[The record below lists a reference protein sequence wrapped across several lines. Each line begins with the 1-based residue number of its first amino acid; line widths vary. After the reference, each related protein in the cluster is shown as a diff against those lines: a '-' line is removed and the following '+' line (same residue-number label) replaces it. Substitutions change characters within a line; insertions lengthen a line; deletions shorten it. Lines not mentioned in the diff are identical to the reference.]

1 MEKYI
6 ASLKD
11 LIAETS
17 RNSFKLNESAKNG
30 DPKACFQM
38 GMVYLLGINTAI
50 DFKKAKLHF
59 SSQSLLNDHDS
70 QRMLGFLSELDGDY
84 SSAFMSYAKAAGSAV
99 DDLENSYIEKVI
111 QERETLR
118 DWLNKWKLPTRVLN
132 NAITTILK
140 DYTKGGDKREKA
152 CIEVAAICQDVTS
165 CINAAQILSESGDYS
180 DAMLW
185 LKYGEV
191 ESNNPVYQ
199 KIESKLNEISSSI
212 NFSDVLEV
220 IEIEECSLLSGIDI
234 AGLFAPARNA
244 LNEISTRCS
253 RLWRKEVMPKI
264 ETIKNKWEKEEK
276 NRIKKAEDDR
286 RHALKQAELMELEEK
301 TRKKKRRDKKI
312 SITLLILFL
321 PMFLASIF
329 ADMSIGS
336 RIIALIFFTILPLL
350 LVRWIVIK
358 VVDFFNK

>member
-1 MEKYI
+1 MNKYI
-6 ASLKD
+6 TSLKD

-38 GMVYLLGINTAI
+38 GMIYLLGINTAI

-70 QRMLGFLSELDGDY
+70 QRILGFLSELDGDY
-84 SSAFMSYAKAAGSAV
+84 SSAFMSYAKAAGSEV

-111 QERETLR
+111 QEREALR

-140 DYTKGGDKREKA
+140 DYTNGGDKREKA

-180 DAMLW
+180 DAMQW

-234 AGLFAPARNA
+234 AGLFAPAKNA

-264 ETIKNKWEKEEK
+264 ETIKNKWDKEEK
-276 NRIKKAEDDR
+276 NRIKKEEDDR

-301 TRKKKRRDKKI
+301 KRRDKRI
-312 SITLLILFL
+312 SIILLILFL
-321 PMFLASIF
+321 PLILACIF
-329 ADMSIGS
+329 ADMDIGS
-336 RIIALIFFTILPLL
+336 RIIALIFVIILPFLFA
-350 LVRWIVIK
+350 RWIVIK

>member
-6 ASLKD
+6 TSLKD

-17 RNSFKLNESAKNG
+17 RNSFKQNESAKNG

-50 DFKKAKLHF
+50 DFKKAKLQF
-59 SSQSLLNDHDS
+59 SSQSLLNDHDA

-99 DDLENSYIEKVI
+99 DDLENSYMEKVF
-111 QERETLR
+111 QEREALR

-140 DYTKGGDKREKA
+140 DYSKGGKNREKA
-152 CIEVAAICQDVTS
+152 SIEIAAICQDSAS
-165 CINAAQILSESGDYS
+165 CIIAAQILSESGDYS
-180 DAMLW
+180 DAMQW
-185 LKYGEV
+185 LQFGTV
-191 ESNNPVYQ
+191 ENNNPIYQ
-199 KIESKLNEISSSI
+199 KIERKLNEISSSI
-212 NFSDVLEV
+212 NLSDVLEV

-234 AGLFAPARNA
+234 AGIFAPARNA

-264 ETIKNKWEKEEK
+264 ETIKNKWDKEEK
-276 NRIKKAEDDR
+276 NRIKKEEDDR
-286 RHALKQAELMELEEK
+286 RHALKQAELMEQEEK
-301 TRKKKRRDKKI
+301 IRKKKRRDKII
-312 SITLLILFL
+312 SIILLILFL

-329 ADMSIGS
+329 AKLDIGGK
-336 RIIALIFFTILPLL
+336 IVALIFFTILPLL

-358 VVDFFNK
+358 VVDYFNK

>member
-6 ASLKD
+6 TSLKD

-50 DFKKAKLHF
+50 DFKKAKLQF
-59 SSQSLLNDHDS
+59 SSQSLLNDHDAH
-70 QRMLGFLSELDGDY
+70 RMLGFLSELDGDY

-111 QERETLR
+111 QEREALR
-118 DWLNKWKLPTRVLN
+118 DWFSKWKLPTRVLN

-140 DYTKGGDKREKA
+140 DYAKGGDKKEKA
-152 CIEVAAICQDVTS
+152 CIEIAAICQDAVS
-165 CINAAQILSESGDYS
+165 CIIAAQILSESGDYS
-180 DAMLW
+180 DAMQW
-185 LKYGEV
+185 LQYGAV
-191 ESNNPVYQ
+191 ESNNPIYQ
-199 KIESKLNEISSSI
+199 KIESRLNEISSSI
-212 NFSDVLEV
+212 NLSDVLEV
-220 IEIEECSLLSGIDI
+220 IEIEENSLLSGIDI
-234 AGLFAPARNA
+234 VGIFAPAKNA

-253 RLWRKEVMPKI
+253 RLWRKEIMPKI

-276 NRIKKAEDDR
+276 NRIKKEEDDR

-301 TRKKKRRDKKI
+301 IRKKKRRDKI
-312 SITLLILFL
+312 INIVLLVFFF
-321 PMFLASIF
+321 PMLLASIF
-329 ADMSIGS
+329 ADMGIGS
-336 RIIALIFFTILPLL
+336 KIVALIFFTALPFL

>member
-6 ASLKD
+6 TSLKD

-70 QRMLGFLSELDGDY
+70 QRILGFLSELDGDY
-84 SSAFMSYAKAAGSAV
+84 SSAFMSYAKAACSAV

-111 QERETLR
+111 QEREILR

-132 NAITTILK
+132 NAITSILK
-140 DYTKGGDKREKA
+140 DYTKGGDKREKSI
-152 CIEVAAICQDVTS
+152 IEIAAICQDPSS
-165 CINAAQILSESGDYS
+165 CVIAAQIMSDSGDYS
-180 DAMLW
+180 DALQW
-185 LKYGEV
+185 LQFGEV
-191 ESNNPVYQ
+191 DSNNPLYQ
-199 KIESKLNEISSSI
+199 KIESKLKENSSSI
-212 NFSDVLEV
+212 HFSNVLEV
-220 IEIEECSLLSGIDI
+220 IEIEGYSLLSSIDI
-234 AGLFAPARNA
+234 AGIFAVARNE

-276 NRIKKAEDDR
+276 ERIRKEKEEKRNALLQEKEEEESRKKRKKLIIKHSIIIILLFIFGASDY
-286 RHALKQAELMELEEK
+286 KELEVSNGFIGGVVMVLSCYFWFYFIRWIWK
-301 TRKKKRRDKKI
+301 GIKNRKK
-312 SITLLILFL
+312 
-321 PMFLASIF
+321 
-329 ADMSIGS
+329 
-336 RIIALIFFTILPLL
+336 
-350 LVRWIVIK
+350 
-358 VVDFFNK
+358 